1 MQKIIY
7 LCIIEKPLL
16 PTRANLKCGAPT
28 KLMIIMDAKVQKIFE
43 KRRRISKEDA
53 LDVLQDNFQELF
65 VAYNDGLEYYNN
77 LIAML
82 RPEVR
87 VRIDSGVLNASIA
100 QSFMEHFPDKWTIGK
115 YGRIIFRW
123 EGISML
129 IKKLNKNSKPSYIP
143 TILSEAITTQQQAP
157 LFDSDE
163 AKEDAVLLF
172 GYTKNHQGELLDPRI
187 VYYDNEVKWI
197 ADLEDVITK
206 PVAQPSEKPMVR
218 LRQENINRK
227 AE

>member
-1 MQKIIY
+1 MRTKIQKSY
-7 LCIIEKPLL
+7 
-16 PTRANLKCGAPT
+16 
-28 KLMIIMDAKVQKIFE
+28 E

-53 LDVLQDNFQELF
+53 LEVLKDNFQELF
-65 VAYNDGLEYYNN
+65 MAYYDGLEHYNA
-77 LIAML
+77 IIKEY

-87 VRIDSGVLNASIA
+87 VRIDTGNLNASVA
-100 QSFMEHFPDKWTIGK
+100 QSFMEHFPDKWTIGR

-123 EGISML
+123 EGISLL

-143 TILSEAITTQQQAP
+143 TILSDAITTQMQAP

-163 AKEDAVLLF
+163 AKEDAILLF
-172 GYTKNHQGELLDPRI
+172 GYTKNSHGELLNPRI

-197 ADLEDVITK
+197 ADLDDVRTK
-206 PVAQPSEKPMVR
+206 PAAERTAEPVVR
-218 LRQENINRK
+218 LRQENVNRK

>member
-1 MQKIIY
+1 MGTKVIKII
-7 LCIIEKPLL
+7 
-16 PTRANLKCGAPT
+16 
-28 KLMIIMDAKVQKIFE
+28 E
-43 KRRRISKEDA
+43 KRRRISKKDA
-53 LDVLQDNFQELF
+53 LEVLNDNFQELF
-65 VAYNDGLEYYNN
+65 VAYYDGLEHYNE
-77 LIAML
+77 IIVML

-87 VRIDSGVLNASIA
+87 VRIDSGILNACIA
-100 QSFMEHFPDKWTIGK
+100 QSFMEHFPDRWTVGK

-143 TILSEAITTQQQAP
+143 TILSDAITTQQQVS
-157 LFDSDE
+157 LFDCDE

-187 VYYDNEVKWI
+187 VYYDSEVKWI
-197 ADLEDVITK
+197 ADLGDVVTK
-206 PVAQPSEKPMVR
+206 PATQPVEGTTEKPVVR
-218 LRQENINRK
+218 LRQENVNKK